1 MTRTFA
7 ILAAVAIL
15 FAVGAR
21 AETPAAA
28 YPGMVGTKAASL
40 AGTAW
45 LTPGEKPVELA
56 GKVHLIDFWFRTC
69 PPCIAAIPELKKLHA
84 EFAPRGL
91 VLVGASTDDPETARM
106 AVKELAIP
114 YPVLAKVSDE
124 CQLEYSIERFP
135 TLVLVG
141 ADGVI
146 LWRGGK
152 WDDEARAALEKALPP
167 ASPQAVGAVPGKA
180 PPPAKTEA
188 QASGAKEDGKKKDGG
203 DASMDYV
210 FWASLAVPLA
220 ILAWLL
226 FGGRRPR
233 T

>member
-1 MTRTFA
+1 MARTFA
-7 ILAAVAIL
+7 ILAALAVL
-15 FAVGAR
+15 FAAGAR
-21 AETPAAA
+21 AESPAAA
-28 YPGMVGTKAASL
+28 YLGMVGTKAATL
-40 AGTAW
+40 AGAAW
-45 LTPGEKPVELA
+45 LAPGEKPVALA

-91 VLVGASTDDPETARM
+91 VLVGASTDDPEAARE

-124 CQLEYSIERFP
+124 CQLEYSVERFP

-152 WDDEARAALEKALPP
+152 WSDEARAALEKALPP
-167 ASPQAVGAVPGKA
+167 DTADAAPKKA
-180 PPPAKTEA
+180 PPEA
-188 QASGAKEDGKKKDGG
+188 QTESEKGGKEKAGG
-203 DASMDYV
+203 DASMENV

>member
-7 ILAAVAIL
+7 ILAAVAVL
-15 FAVGAR
+15 LTPGAR

-28 YPGMVGTKAASL
+28 YPGMVGTKAAAL
-40 AGTAW
+40 AGAAW
-45 LTPGEKPVELA
+45 LAPGEKPVELK

-69 PPCIAAIPELKKLHA
+69 PPCLAAIPELKKLHS

-91 VLVGASTDDPETARM
+91 VLVGASTDDPEAARA

-146 LWRGGK
+146 MWRGGK

-167 ASPQAVGAVPGKA
+167 KSAETTTQKEAPQAKP
-180 PPPAKTEA
+180 E
-188 QASGAKEDGKKKDGG
+188 ASGATEGGKKKDSG